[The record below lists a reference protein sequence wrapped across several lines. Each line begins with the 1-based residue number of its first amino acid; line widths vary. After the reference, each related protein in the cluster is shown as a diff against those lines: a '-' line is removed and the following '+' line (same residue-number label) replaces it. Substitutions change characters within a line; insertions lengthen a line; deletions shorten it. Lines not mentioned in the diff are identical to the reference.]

1 MCADMEEHGPR
12 ESYLVFPLGCR
23 GVFGVL
29 TWYLDKFSHREE
41 LVRISAL
48 SGIVSMLSLVL
59 WTWTDL

>member
-1 MCADMEEHGPR
+1 MVQENPIWYFLWVA
-12 ESYLVFPLGCR
+12 VAF
-23 GVFGVL
+23 FGVL
-29 TWYLDKFSHREE
+29 TWYLDKFSNSEE

>member
-1 MCADMEEHGPR
+1 MVQDNPLW
-12 ESYLVFPLGCR
+12 YLIWDAVAFLL
-23 GVFGVL
+23 VL

>member
-1 MCADMEEHGPR
+1 MVQENPIWYFLWVA
-12 ESYLVFPLGCR
+12 VAF
-23 GVFGVL
+23 FGVL
-29 TWYLDKFSHREE
+29 TWYLDKFSHRDE

>member
-1 MCADMEEHGPR
+1 MVQENPICYFLWVA
-12 ESYLVFPLGCR
+12 VAF
-23 GVFGVL
+23 FGVL